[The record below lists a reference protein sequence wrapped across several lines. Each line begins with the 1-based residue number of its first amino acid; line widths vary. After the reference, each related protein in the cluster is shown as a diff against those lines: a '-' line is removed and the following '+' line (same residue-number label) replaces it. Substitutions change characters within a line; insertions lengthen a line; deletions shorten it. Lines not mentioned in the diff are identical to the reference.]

1 MNTTAKTPAKR
12 NTKANNAPATLD
24 VSILD
29 PKNVPGALASINEKL
44 ASLAHITGS
53 KFKTGADFTVPG
65 FENPISTERTVS
77 QLIAMHSS
85 VVNRKAA
92 YDASTVALAAELG
105 SIAPSFDEILGASYE
120 DVIADIKLAADT
132 ATHQHKID
140 TLNSIKQELEQFLS
154 AEDKKAMAMAKI
166 AEKLGSL

>member
-1 MNTTAKTPAKR
+1 MSTVKTTPARK
-12 NTKANNAPATLD
+12 NTKANNVPATLD

-29 PKNVPGALASINEKL
+29 PKNVPGALATINEKL

-53 KFKTGADFTVPG
+53 KFKTGNDFVVPG

-92 YDASTVALAAELG
+92 YDASTVALADELG
-105 SIAPSFDEILGASYE
+105 SIAPSFDEILGANYD
-120 DVIADIKLAADT
+120 DVVADIRLAT
-132 ATHQHKID
+132 ATATQQHKID

-166 AEKLGSL
+166 AEKLTSL

>member
-1 MNTTAKTPAKR
+1 MTATKATPAKR
-12 NTKANNAPATLD
+12 TVKSNAPATLD

-53 KFKTGADFTVPG
+53 KFRTGADFTVPG
-65 FENPISTERTVS
+65 FDNSISTERTVS

-85 VVNRKAA
+85 VVNRKLV
-92 YDASTVALAAELG
+92 YDASTVALADELG

-120 DVIADIKLAADT
+120 DVIADIRLAT
-132 ATHQHKID
+132 ATATQQHKID
-140 TLNSIKQELEQFLS
+140 TLNSIKEELEQFLS

-166 AEKLGSL
+166 QEKLANF